1 MKCRR
6 LCVLVE
12 ELNYSF
18 GGLARTPGFLCAA
31 MVWRGEFIIVSSRMA
46 VFLGDRTWQRYS
58 GALTHSYLAEG
69 TRPTS
74 RFLDPTRWI

>member
-12 ELNYSF
+12 ELNYIF
-18 GGLARTPGFLCAA
+18 GGLGRTPGFLCAA
-31 MVWRGEFIIVSSRMA
+31 TVWRGEFIIVSSRMA
-46 VFLGDRTWQRYS
+46 VFLGDRTWRRYS
-58 GALTHSYLAEG
+58 GALTPSYLAGG

-74 RFLDPTRWI
+74 